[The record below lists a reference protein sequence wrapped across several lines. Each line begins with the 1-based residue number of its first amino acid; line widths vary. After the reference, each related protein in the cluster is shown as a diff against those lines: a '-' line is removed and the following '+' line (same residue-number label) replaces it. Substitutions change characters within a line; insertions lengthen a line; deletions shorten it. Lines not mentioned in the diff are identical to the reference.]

1 MLKMEEIKDSSIL
14 RPYYDPETFNVGYS
28 AVFQNDKGVI
38 DQNGLNIA
46 SKLTIV
52 NQSVGS
58 GLKSLN
64 RSLSGGNTLT
74 ELTTGLKNKFLH
86 GIMNSKHGNN
96 AKSLNDLE
104 WNDFINV
111 NVWRH
116 LLERLLRQLS
126 SKYFQHLI
134 RQPFEIAKLLLQVGD
149 FDYLTDGNKSAYY
162 NDNDNVNDNHEF
174 EDDDD
179 DEAEPNFFVNESQA
193 NLIERA
199 AKEEQGVA
207 DENGTLIKPASIHT
221 IDILN
226 SIMDRE
232 GIQGVWR
239 ANNTEFIYNFL
250 SISLDAWFTGLLSP
264 LMQIPD
270 PYFIDIIHSPDV
282 TKSAS
287 LILLASCM
295 TRLVLLPLDLV
306 RVRLIISSVRND
318 GSLSDNDRS
327 LRKLLRKWSWR
338 ENISKLNKEL
348 VFLNILYSLVGTGF
362 SKLTGAILYHQ
373 FNVDKFTN
381 VILYNTLKFCS
392 KVCELFVKLP
402 IENLLR
408 RSQVKFLF
416 TENPFQVQSEMLIIK
431 PREYQSIYLTVFK
444 QCDRISELWRG
455 WRLGLLSILCG
466 YGLKILNKPSEVL
479 EEEKF

>member
-1 MLKMEEIKDSSIL
+1 MTTMNLKMMTMTKPSQ
-14 RPYYDPETFNVGYS
+14 T
-28 AVFQNDKGVI
+28 
-38 DQNGLNIA
+38 
-46 SKLTIV
+46 
-52 NQSVGS
+52 
-58 GLKSLN
+58 
-64 RSLSGGNTLT
+64 
-74 ELTTGLKNKFLH
+74 
-86 GIMNSKHGNN
+86 
-96 AKSLNDLE
+96 
-104 WNDFINV
+104 
-111 NVWRH
+111 
-116 LLERLLRQLS
+116 
-126 SKYFQHLI
+126 
-134 RQPFEIAKLLLQVGD
+134 
-149 FDYLTDGNKSAYY
+149 
-162 NDNDNVNDNHEF
+162 
-174 EDDDD
+174 
-179 DEAEPNFFVNESQA
+179 FVNESQA

-226 SIMDRE
+226 SIMDKE

-348 VFLNILYSLVGTGF
+348 VF
-362 SKLTGAILYHQ
+362 
-373 FNVDKFTN
+373 
-381 VILYNTLKFCS
+381 
-392 KVCELFVKLP
+392 
-402 IENLLR
+402 
-408 RSQVKFLF
+408 
-416 TENPFQVQSEMLIIK
+416 
-431 PREYQSIYLTVFK
+431 
-444 QCDRISELWRG
+444 
-455 WRLGLLSILCG
+455 
-466 YGLKILNKPSEVL
+466 
-479 EEEKF
+479 